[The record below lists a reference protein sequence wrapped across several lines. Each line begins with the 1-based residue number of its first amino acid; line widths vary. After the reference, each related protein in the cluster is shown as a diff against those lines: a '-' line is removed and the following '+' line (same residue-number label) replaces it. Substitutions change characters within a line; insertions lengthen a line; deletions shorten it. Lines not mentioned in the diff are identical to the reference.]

1 MRAAPGAGRQGADKP
16 VTVLQ
21 VLPQLLPGGVERDA
35 LDVAG
40 AVAAAG
46 GVSLVATSGGPL
58 IAEVYRVG
66 AQPVFL
72 PLDQTGAIA
81 RYQNAGRI
89 GRALQKHGVD
99 LVHMHS
105 RLSGWSVVAAAQRCG
120 LPLVTS
126 VYNHYVGDPQSGR
139 RPTAAVA
146 EGDRILAVSDF
157 AAEQLATAYPET
169 APRLRIVD
177 RGIDLVRL
185 DPERVTGERMIKL
198 ARDWR
203 LVDGRP
209 LVLVPARFLR
219 CKGHAIVIEAVAALA
234 GRDLHCLLLGFD
246 VDGPEV
252 RAELEQTIA
261 RRGLG
266 ERIRIVAGCGDLP
279 AAYMLA
285 DVVVSASTSPEAYA
299 RTIVEAQAMGRPV
312 VATGHGDAALQA
324 GHGKMAWLV
333 PPGDAG
339 ALAGAL
345 GQALSL
351 SAAERRTYAPHAIAL
366 ARARLSQHVLRRQTL
381 QVYDELLR
389 AGPSA
394 RRRDD
399 PALASSP

>member
-1 MRAAPGAGRQGADKP
+1 MRRPALGRDRPADKP

-46 GVSLVATSGGPL
+46 GVSLVATAGGPL
-58 IAEVYRVG
+58 ITEVYRVG
-66 AQPVFL
+66 ARPVFL
-72 PLDQTGAIA
+72 PLDQGGAIA

-89 GRALQKHGVD
+89 GRALQKHEVD

-105 RLSGWSVVAAAQRCG
+105 RLSGWSVVAAVQRAG

-126 VYNHYVGDPQSGR
+126 VYNHTVGEPQSAR
-139 RPTAAVA
+139 RPTAPMA

-157 AAEQLATAYPET
+157 AAEQLATAFPE
-169 APRLRIVD
+169 AIPRLRIVD
-177 RGIDLVRL
+177 RGIDLVRF
-185 DPERVTGERMIKL
+185 DPERVTGERMVNL
-198 ARDWR
+198 ARSWR

-219 CKGHAIVIEAVAALA
+219 CKGHAIVIEAIEALA
-234 GRDLHCLLLGFD
+234 DRDLHCLLLGFD
-246 VDGPEV
+246 VDGPGY
-252 RAELEQTIA
+252 RAELEQAIA

-266 ERIRIVAGCGDLP
+266 ERIHIATDCADMP

-285 DVVVSASTSPEAYA
+285 DVVVSAATAPEAFA
-299 RTIVEAQAMGRPV
+299 RTVVEAQAMGRPV

-333 PPGDAG
+333 PPGDAA
-339 ALAGAL
+339 ALAEAL

-351 SAAERRTYAPHAIAL
+351 TPSERRTWGPHAIAL
-366 ARARLSQHVLRRQTL
+366 ARARLSQHLLRRQTL

-389 AGPSA
+389 AGAAA
-394 RRRDD
+394 RHRDD